1 MRRYTLQP
9 QVKQNVLLGVVAAVN
24 VMMVMVVVMVMV
36 MVMGERIAMH
46 VIMVM
51 W

>member
-1 MRRYTLQP
+1 M
-9 QVKQNVLLGVVAAVN
+9 VAAVN
-24 VMMVMVVVMVMV
+24 VMMVMVVVMVMVMV